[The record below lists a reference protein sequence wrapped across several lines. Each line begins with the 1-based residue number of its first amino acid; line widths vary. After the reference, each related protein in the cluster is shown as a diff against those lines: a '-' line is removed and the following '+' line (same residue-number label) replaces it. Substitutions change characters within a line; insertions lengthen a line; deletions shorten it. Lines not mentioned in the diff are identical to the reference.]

1 MVSDI
6 CVPVEKA
13 YMFVSVLDAAI
24 SFDVAIITH
33 VVISFANVAILIDV
47 AISVWCRYFS
57 FSR

>member
-13 YMFVSVLDAAI
+13 YMFVAVLDAAI

-33 VVISFANVAILIDV
+33 VVISFADVAILIDV
-47 AISVWCRYFS
+47 AISVCCLYFS
-57 FSR
+57 FNR